1 MVLKYQ
7 KNKDGKFQC
16 PHCDF
21 TSGPQSTMHYHM
33 KTQHTK
39 ELDKDAELKHS
50 CKFCSCTFIQKQL
63 LEYHMNSHHKK
74 ELDKRQTPFKCP
86 FPKCQTHDLRKGN
99 IISHFMR
106 IHLKEYAD
114 KALVCTNNTISCSCC
129 QKTFS
134 SKPSFNYH
142 LYSCIRLDD
151 EHPMQKFYKKLD
163 SLKQEA

>member
-7 KNKDGKFQC
+7 KTTDGRFQC
-16 PHCDF
+16 PHCEF

-33 KTQHTK
+33 KTQHSG
-39 ELDKDAELKHS
+39 ELKYS
-50 CKFCSCTFIQKQL
+50 CKFCDSKFIQKQL
-63 LEYHMNSHHKK
+63 LDYHMNSHHKK
-74 ELDKRQTPFKCP
+74 EIKERQKMFQCP

-114 KALVCTNNTISCSCC
+114 KALVCKNKEISCSCC
-129 QKTFS
+129 NKEFS

-142 LYSCIRLDD
+142 LYTCIDLDPT
-151 EHPMQKFYKKLD
+151 HPMQKFYKQLD
-163 SLKQEA
+163 SLKQVEV